1 MYRHPSPSGKQLLTD
16 TVTSKDARDVGV
28 TAAESR
34 ADIAVKN
41 CSNNFMPPP
50 GAGYFWVPSHWLQQ
64 WIVGEKL
71 ALPDEAE
78 GESEVIILDGSD
90 GVRIQNSN
98 SESAGVE
105 KLAAKNA
112 GVDGAKGVSGDKTC
126 VANGG
131 AGSGDMNGRI
141 DISSRRESE
150 AAVFTEPIRNLG
162 LLCEHGKLH
171 PSSLSRWKIVTRE
184 VYEGLLE
191 GQGIGPP
198 DCHVS
203 SANFRCEDCV
213 RDYIGRK

>member
-1 MYRHPSPSGKQLLTD
+1 M
-16 TVTSKDARDVGV
+16 
-28 TAAESR
+28 
-34 ADIAVKN
+34 
-41 CSNNFMPPP
+41 
-50 GAGYFWVPSHWLQQ
+50 QQ

-78 GESEVIILDGSD
+78 NESDIVILDGSD
-90 GVRIQNSN
+90 RIRTPNSD
-98 SESAGVE
+98 SDSAGVE
-105 KLAAKNA
+105 KLAAKNT
-112 GVDGAKGVSGDKTC
+112 GVDGTNRVSGDKKG

-131 AGSGDMNGRI
+131 VGSGDVNGRI
-141 DISSRRESE
+141 DVCNRRESE
-150 AAVFTEPIRNLG
+150 ATVFAEPIRNLG

-171 PSSLSRWKIVTRE
+171 PSSLSRWKIVSRE